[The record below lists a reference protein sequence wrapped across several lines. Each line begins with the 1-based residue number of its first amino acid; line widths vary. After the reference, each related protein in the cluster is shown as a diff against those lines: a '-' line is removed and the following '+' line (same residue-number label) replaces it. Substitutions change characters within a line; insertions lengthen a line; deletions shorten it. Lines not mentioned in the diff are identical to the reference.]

1 MNSGKYLY
9 SASAVKK
16 VPNPKKINVSLL
28 QYIILKNIFI
38 KLLLQKPQLKYI
50 TNETINHFKKF
61 ISRLHKKEEEALLNK
76 KKKREE
82 TKQKNKIEKVKM
94 NNMNNPTHYY
104 NYPPNMYM
112 SPMQINNQNPAFY
125 NEYQNLYYINPQSYQ
140 INPQMLSPY
149 FSPYMMPMNSLQ
161 DSLNNIYKRGI
172 VNNIIAAFFIKE
184 CKDNNRNNEKRK
196 VPVSTVE
203 LNDDQGDNNTENNE
217 NLNDENQDN
226 KNNNNNNN
234 FGNNG
239 GENEEKN
246 LEEKNEEKKDNNEDV
261 NDDNKNKN
269 NHHENELIKPSIL

>member
-1 MNSGKYLY
+1 
-9 SASAVKK
+9 
-16 VPNPKKINVSLL
+16 
-28 QYIILKNIFI
+28 
-38 KLLLQKPQLKYI
+38 
-50 TNETINHFKKF
+50 
-61 ISRLHKKEEEALLNK
+61 
-76 KKKREE
+76 
-82 TKQKNKIEKVKM
+82 
-94 NNMNNPTHYY
+94 
-104 NYPPNMYM
+104 M

-246 LEEKNEEKKDNNEDV
+246 LEEKNEENKDNNEDV